1 MTILSIAGMQM
12 RELARRRLV
21 LVAGLLTVVIAAL
34 TAWGLYSL
42 VHHVQRNGQ
51 TLSSPTV
58 HFAAANIVILLAFF
72 FTIALATAGALVAA
86 PALAGEIESG
96 IALSILARSIRRSD
110 IVAGKWI
117 GTLGAIGIYAFVAG
131 GIELLVISIVAGYTP
146 PHPYIAVTYLFGVAT
161 VICTAALALSARLP
175 ALAGGVVAILLYGV
189 AWIGGILGSIGAA
202 LGNDR
207 LVDLSTI
214 ISLVFPSD
222 ALWRGAI
229 YSLEPAVFVATA
241 HSVQPN
247 SFNPFA
253 VSDPPTTAMLIWAVG
268 WVLAIFTLAVVLYRR
283 RDI

>member
-12 RELARRRLV
+12 RELARRRLA

-51 TLSSPTV
+51 TLSPPMV
-58 HFAAANIVILLAFF
+58 HVAAASIVILLAFF

-117 GTLGAIGIYAFVAG
+117 GTLAAIGIYAFVAG

-146 PHPYIAVTYLFGVAT
+146 PHPYVAVAYLFGVAT
-161 VICTAALALSARLP
+161 VICTAAIAFSARLP

-189 AWIGGILGSIGAA
+189 AWIGGILGSIGASF
-202 LGNDR
+202 GNDR
-207 LVDLSTI
+207 LVDFSTI

-229 YSLEPAVFVATA
+229 YSLEPAVFVAAA

-253 VSDPPTTAMLIWAVG
+253 VSDPPTTAMLIWAIG
-268 WVLAIFTLAVVLYRR
+268 WVVAVFTLAVVLYRR